1 MIPTPYKMN
10 KRTIVHM
17 DLDSFFVS
25 VERLNDNSLNG
36 KPVIIG
42 GTSDRG
48 VVASCSYEARQFG
61 VHSAMPARMA
71 KQLCP
76 HAIFV
81 QGDYDEYSKYS
92 NIVTE
97 IISEQTPVVEK
108 ASIDEHYLDISGMER
123 FIKPSMQWAH
133 ELRERII
140 KQSGLPISFGLSANK
155 TVSKI
160 ATGESK
166 PNGELSVDYGLEKL
180 FLSPLSIRKIP
191 GIGDKTYMLLRN
203 MGIERV
209 QTIQQMPIE
218 MMQSV
223 LGENGQTIWK
233 KSNGIDNSP
242 VEPYSERKSIS
253 KETTFDKDTT
263 DIKKL
268 KQHIVTMVFDL
279 AFQLRKEKKVTGCI
293 VLKLRYTDFQ
303 TYTFQCKIP
312 HSSSDHIILTKA
324 MELFEKN
331 YSRRVLIRLIGIKLT
346 NLAAGYNQIHL
357 FDDTEEMVKLYQAM
371 DKIRL
376 RYGEDAIKRSIS
388 LGKKR

>member
-1 MIPTPYKMN
+1 MN

-25 VERLNDNSLNG
+25 VERLNNSSLNG

-76 HAIFV
+76 QAIFV
-81 QGDYDEYSKYS
+81 QGDYDEYSKHS

-97 IISEQTPVVEK
+97 IINEQSPIVEK
-108 ASIDEHYLDISGMER
+108 ASIDEHYLDITGMER
-123 FIKPSMQWAH
+123 YVKPSMQWTH

-166 PNGELSVDYGLEKL
+166 PNGELSVDHGLEKL

-218 MMQSV
+218 MMTSV

-303 TYTFQCKIP
+303 THTFQCKIA
-312 HSSSDHIILTKA
+312 HTSSDHILLTKA
-324 MELFEKN
+324 MEVFEKN

>member
-1 MIPTPYKMN
+1 MN

-25 VERLNDNSLNG
+25 VERLNNSSLNG

-76 HAIFV
+76 QAIFV
-81 QGDYDEYSKYS
+81 QGDYDEYSKHS

-97 IISEQTPVVEK
+97 IINEQSPIVEK
-108 ASIDEHYLDISGMER
+108 ASIDEHYLDITGMER
-123 FIKPSMQWAH
+123 YVKPSMQWTH

-166 PNGELSVDYGLEKL
+166 PNGELSVDHGLEKH

-218 MMQSV
+218 MMTSV

-303 TYTFQCKIP
+303 THTFQCKIA
-312 HSSSDHIILTKA
+312 HTSSDHILLTKA
-324 MELFEKN
+324 MEVFEKN